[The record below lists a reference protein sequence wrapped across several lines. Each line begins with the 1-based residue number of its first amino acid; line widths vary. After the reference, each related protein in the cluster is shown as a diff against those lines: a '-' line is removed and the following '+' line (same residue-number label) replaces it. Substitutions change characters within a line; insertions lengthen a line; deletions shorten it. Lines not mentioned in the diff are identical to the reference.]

1 MHVIS
6 LIPTNR
12 DRKQVICLHNT
23 TISWRSVKQTLVATL
38 SNYSEII
45 AIHKISREC
54 IWSRS
59 IIQHI
64 KQKYGLL
71 TVEDSSTILFE
82 DNAARITQRR
92 EAKLKKTKQNIS
104 HQSFF
109 YTHEL

>member
-54 IWSRS
+54 I
-59 IIQHI
+59 
-64 KQKYGLL
+64 
-71 TVEDSSTILFE
+71 
-82 DNAARITQRR
+82 
-92 EAKLKKTKQNIS
+92 
-104 HQSFF
+104 
-109 YTHEL
+109 